1 MDHPKVAD
9 TERGNRVNFDYQVR
23 LEFRGT
29 QFSSDGGLLVMR
41 ELDDALGC
49 LLSHRAR
56 SATADGGTRSEI
68 RRVEPDYLG

>member
-1 MDHPKVAD
+1 MDHPKGAD
-9 TERGNRVNFDYQVR
+9 TERGNRVNFYHRVR

-29 QFSSDGGLLVMR
+29 QLSSDGGLLVLR
-41 ELDDALGC
+41 ELDDALGS

-56 SATADGGTRSEI
+56 SAIADGGTRSEI